1 MLTYFSSLN
10 PAALLNACPGGIAQG
25 LIWGIMALGV
35 YLTFRVLDLADLTVD
50 GSLSTG
56 GAVCIMLVLNGWN
69 PELALIVSFA
79 AGLIAGMVTG
89 FLHVQLGIPPI
100 LAGILTQ
107 ISLYSI
113 NLNIMGKA
121 NQSVNINQ
129 VSFHFTSNVNHL
141 WFTIALTA
149 LVCALIIAALYWYLG
164 TEQGSAIRATGTNPN
179 MSRAQGINT
188 DMMKIIGLAL
198 SNGLVALSGGILSQY
213 QGFADINMGRGAIV
227 IGLAAVIIGEVLGS
241 AIVGPRSNFAVKLLF
256 VVLGGVAYYLV
267 YVFVLWLKFPADD
280 MKLLTAIV
288 VAIFLAVPYLQSK
301 RNSSFSRAA
310 KSSEEAISSHKQ
322 VVNQGASSNLD
333 KEEN

>member
-1 MLTYFSSLN
+1 MAAYFSKLTLT
-10 PAALLNACPGGIAQG
+10 ALLNACPGGIAQG

-56 GAVCIMLVLNGWN
+56 GAVCIMLVLAGIN
-69 PELALIVSFA
+69 PQIALIVAFFA
-79 AGLIAGMVTG
+79 GVVAGIVTG
-89 FLHVQLGIPPI
+89 VLHTTLGIPAI

-129 VSFHFTSNVNHL
+129 VTFYFTSNAKVL
-141 WFTIALTA
+141 PRTIL
-149 LVCALIIAALYWYLG
+149 LVAIVAAAVIGALYWYLG

-188 DMMKIIGLAL
+188 DTMKIIGLGL

-213 QGFADINMGRGAIV
+213 QGFADVNMGRGAIV
-227 IGLAAVIIGEVLGS
+227 IGLAAVIIGEVIGGLFGK
-241 AIVGPRSNFAVKLLF
+241 RLNFAFRLLF
-256 VVLGGVAYYLV
+256 VVVGGIAYYLV

-288 VAIFLAVPYLQSK
+288 VAAFLAVPYLKKQST
-301 RNSSFSRAA
+301 SSFARAG
-310 KSSEEAISSHKQ
+310 KNSEAAISDYK
-322 VVNQGASSNLD
+322 
-333 KEEN
+333 KEGDRNA